1 LRKTTLSLFIIGFCN
16 TQSSIAGTMGP
27 VNTGCTGNRL
37 FAGADGLY
45 LQPRND
51 DLDYAT
57 FLVDNYTKT
66 LNTYLDYDWG
76 FRLYGGIKFANNNDI
91 TIAWQRLHTR
101 DNDLLLGDGNI
112 AI

>member
-1 LRKTTLSLFIIGFCN
+1 MTALRKTTLSLFIIGFCN

-57 FLVDNYTKT
+57 FLVDNYTKHSIPIWIMT
-66 LNTYLDYDWG
+66 GVLDYTAG
-76 FRLYGGIKFANNNDI
+76 
-91 TIAWQRLHTR
+91 
-101 DNDLLLGDGNI
+101 
-112 AI
+112 